1 MHLLTL
7 FFVIDGSHTKKRI
20 LAFKKNVDN
29 LTIVSYY
36 REKNIEYD
44 NHHNLGKSP
53 QKQYL
58 RRFIKIIF
66 DVPRLLGILRKNPD
80 VQVVYAWNFDIALLF
95 RLARLFS
102 RRKYTFI
109 YEVADIKPILLSD
122 SIIGKS
128 LRRLEQFVLNKTD
141 YLCVTSRD
149 YIENYFDKFYDYKG
163 KTHLLENK
171 VFPPIDTII
180 SDEIDHS
187 NRNRKWR
194 IGLVGL
200 IRCNVSLNLLYDIA
214 TELPDQ
220 VEIVLAGKPEDFALD
235 AFNKLAGLENTKY
248 FGEYKYPG
256 DLQNVYSNIDIIWS
270 ADFSD
275 LSVNSKWL
283 LPNRIYEAGLFS
295 VPQLCFSENVAICR
309 YIESL
314 DIGWILKDASK
325 EILKKFII
333 DLTRSNFDKIKQNYK
348 NLPSNQFSGD
358 DQIITLLSQI
368 SDNTKV
374 S

>member
-20 LAFKKNVDN
+20 LAFEKNVDK

-36 REKNIEYD
+36 RGKNIEYE
-44 NHHNLGKSP
+44 NHYNLGKSP

-66 DVPRLLGILRKNPD
+66 DVPRLLSILRNNSD
-80 VQVVYAWNFDIALLF
+80 VKVVYAWNFDIALLF

-102 RRKYTFI
+102 RRKYTFV

-128 LRRLEQFVLNKTD
+128 LRRLEQFILNKTD
-141 YLCVTSRD
+141 YLCVTSND
-149 YIENYFDKFYDYKG
+149 YIKNYYDKFYDYKG
-163 KTHLLENK
+163 KKHLLENK
-171 VFPPIDTII
+171 VFPPIDNIN
-180 SDEIDHS
+180 SDKIDHS
-187 NRNRKWR
+187 NRNSKWR

-214 TELPDQ
+214 TKLSDK
-220 VEIVLAGKPEDFALD
+220 VEIVLAGKPEEFALD

-248 FGEYKYPG
+248 FGEYNYPE
-256 DLQNVYSNIDIIWS
+256 DLQNIYSSIDIIWS

-295 VPQLCFSENVAICR
+295 VPQLCFSENVAICK
-309 YIESL
+309 YIDL
-314 DIGWILKDASK
+314 LHIGWILNDASK
-325 EILKKFII
+325 EILTKFVM

-348 NLPSNQFSGD
+348 TLPSNQFSGD
-358 DQIITLLSQI
+358 DQIKALLSQI
-368 SDNTKV
+368 SDNQ
-374 S
+374 